1 LSLAVSSSSSWPGA
15 QLQRSLRFSP
25 SRKNSSV
32 IGSTFS
38 AMWRLTASKSGLAD
52 SDMASL
58 LSSASFEDGI
68 ATLTMN
74 RPQARNALTGEL
86 LAALSAAAPRLAM
99 DPKVRVVVI
108 TGAGG
113 AFCAGGDV
121 KGFVADKGPAG
132 EGPTFDQRVHSLRNG
147 MDFSR
152 WLHEMPKPTLAVIP
166 GAAAGAGLS
175 IALACDFRIASEDAK
190 MTTAFSKIGASGD
203 YGGSYF
209 LSKLVGPAKAREL
222 YFTADVISGAE
233 AARLGVVNRAVP
245 AAELA
250 AEAAALARR
259 LADLPTVAIGY
270 MKKNLAIAEHGTLSE
285 TMDSEAIHM
294 VRTMQTEDHKAAS
307 LAFVEKRPPVFRGR

>member
-1 LSLAVSSSSSWPGA
+1 MTD
-15 QLQRSLRFSP
+15 QL
-25 SRKNSSV
+25 
-32 IGSTFS
+32 IET
-38 AMWRLTASKSGLAD
+38 
-52 SDMASL
+52 
-58 LSSASFEDGI
+58 FEDGI

-74 RPQARNALTGEL
+74 RPEARNALTGEM

-99 DPKVRVVVI
+99 DPNVRAVVI

-132 EGPTFDQRVHSLRNG
+132 EGPTFDQRVNGLRNG

-175 IALACDFRIASEDAK
+175 IALACDVRIASEDAK

-209 LSKLVGPAKAREL
+209 LSKLVGSARAREL
-222 YFTADVISGAE
+222 YFTADVITGAE
-233 AARLGVVNRAVP
+233 AARLGIVNRAVP
-245 AAELA
+245 AADLA
-250 AEAAALARR
+250 REAAALARR

-270 MKKNLAIAEHGTLSE
+270 MKKNLAIAEHGSLSE
-285 TMDSEAIHM
+285 VMDAEAIHM
-294 VRTMQTEDHKAAS
+294 VRTMMTEDHKAAS